1 MALLNHMAM
10 LKPGNSSK
18 VHDHLAALG
27 EFSSDG
33 FPTHQAGHCLST
45 HIFMQS
51 YTDILCVHAGLQDS
65 RRDLQYFLHHLSR
78 SITPAHPGTIACRS
92 QI

>member
-1 MALLNHMAM
+1 MALLNNMAM
-10 LKPGNSSK
+10 LKPGHSSK

-33 FPTHQAGHCLST
+33 FPTRQAAYYSSI

-51 YTDILCVHAGLQDS
+51 YTDILCDFAGLPDS
-65 RRDLQYFLHHLSR
+65 RRDLQYFLRRLSR
-78 SITPAHPGTIACRS
+78 STTLAHPETIAYRS
-92 QI
+92 PI